1 MEQFHDLW
9 IQLQS
14 ADLDEDI
21 EDDNLEAIGERQI
34 LGGLGL

>member
-9 IQLQS
+9 IQLQN

-34 LGGLGL
+34 LSGLGL